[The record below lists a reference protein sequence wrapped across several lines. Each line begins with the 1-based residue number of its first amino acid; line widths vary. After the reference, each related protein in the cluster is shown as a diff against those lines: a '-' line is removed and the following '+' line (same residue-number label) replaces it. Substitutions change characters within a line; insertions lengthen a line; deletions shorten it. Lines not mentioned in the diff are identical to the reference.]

1 MLKAMRKQEGFTL
14 IELMI
19 VVAIIGILAAIAI
32 PNFIQYQM
40 RSRTSEA
47 KTNLSAIKT
56 ANFAFQAE
64 QRCFLSAAP
73 APLNIPPNG
82 SLVAWPGGVGGIAA
96 PTPAGAVWCFTNAGG
111 NSTAT
116 GTYGDIGMVPAGA
129 VRYQY
134 MLAASA
140 AVTPLVGGVPAPVK
154 GACATG
160 APLAAGPG
168 NSPTLGFVA
177 QALGDLDG
185 DQPTGGAFGE
195 FRVSDLGNVVN
206 CLTNESVF

>member
-56 ANFAFQAE
+56 AEFAFQAE
-64 QRCFLSAAP
+64 QRCFLSAVAAP
-73 APLNIPPNG
+73 AAIPANG
-82 SLVAWPGGVGGIAA
+82 ALVAWPGVGSAAPIAA
-96 PTPAGAVWCFTNAGG
+96 PTPAGAVWCFTNAGAA
-111 NSTAT
+111 STAT

-140 AVTPLVGGVPAPVK
+140 VVTPFVGGVPTPVK
-154 GACATG
+154 GACGSA
-160 APLAAGPG
+160 AIPAGPG
-168 NSPTLGFVA
+168 NSPTLGFTA

-185 DQPTGGAFGE
+185 DAVLGDFK
-195 FRVSDLGNVVN
+195 VSDLGNVVN
-206 CLTNESVF
+206 CLTNESIF